1 MTQTLLRALA
11 GQLERG
17 GSAGAAD
24 GDYVGL
30 GCGELDHVAQSNGPL
45 RGGGKNGRGRRPNTC
60 DALFSALLRR
70 PSIRPRTFPSSLPHP
85 SCLPSTFSSSHLL
98 LLPSPRSSLRPLPQP
113 PPPQYALI
121 PPSFTLCV
129 LLSRSLRCFP
139 SAFHHLDFL
148 LALGSTVL
156 SYNFLTVPSSPL
168 VAFRPSRYPPPS
180 PSPSSLVPTFARTVS
195 SPLLLLA
202 RAVAHPPAAL
212 HRLGD
217 LPSVVK
223 AANGGNQHFRQ

>member
-1 MTQTLLRALA
+1 MGWGGGGGPESTRAMTQTLLRALA

-113 PPPQYALI
+113 PPPTIRLN
-121 PPSFTLCV
+121 PSV
-129 LLSRSLRCFP
+129 LYVVRPSQPLTPLFP
-139 SAFHHLDFL
+139 VRL
-148 LALGSTVL
+148 
-156 SYNFLTVPSSPL
+156 PSS
-168 VAFRPSRYPPPS
+168 
-180 PSPSSLVPTFARTVS
+180 
-195 SPLLLLA
+195 
-202 RAVAHPPAAL
+202 
-212 HRLGD
+212 
-217 LPSVVK
+217 
-223 AANGGNQHFRQ
+223 